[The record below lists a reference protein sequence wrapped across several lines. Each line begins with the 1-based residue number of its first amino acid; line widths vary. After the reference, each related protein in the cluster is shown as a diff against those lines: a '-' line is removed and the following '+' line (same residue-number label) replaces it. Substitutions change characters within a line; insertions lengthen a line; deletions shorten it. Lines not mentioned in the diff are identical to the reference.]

1 MGLFK
6 KPNRKF
12 RQREARAD
20 SEDESNSTESPETKP
35 KIPSKPDLKPS
46 TSLEID
52 TVKSS
57 SSSKEKE
64 DKTDSSLPKAT
75 KLLSFHDEED
85 DGEVFKLKKSSY
97 SRRLAKQR
105 EKERKKKEETSST
118 TLTTSSSN
126 FQSRKAEISYIEEED
141 ADSKSKDGFK
151 ILTGNDAE
159 DMEVESEEEKEK
171 NNPFK
176 NVLQSGIIPDAA
188 TIYAMKKH
196 RQMAREMGDFIPVE
210 EAENEDESKSRL
222 IRDDDN
228 DRSDDDDEPSRLSF
242 TVNTDAAD
250 RQKMRE
256 TFLSLQKGQS
266 TELEKEDAAELDRWE
281 REQIKKGV
289 GVVQNLIAKV
299 APGQT
304 PQLPENQLYTQVDI
318 TPYLNP
324 NQHVA
329 VTVAQPVPEK
339 LLKPKG
345 VVLTTAD
352 IKARLIERLSAL
364 KAQHEAHQVE
374 VETNEKEYIKNIEVV
389 RKSTEEGPA
398 RAAAYS
404 LYQQMSG
411 YVKDLVE
418 CLDLKVAHID
428 LLDDRLLD
436 LYKQRAQKLALRR
449 QLDTRDQSDE
459 FATLSSEIM
468 KGMNAEFLLEKKN
481 VTDDAKLRRAAERE
495 GRRMR
500 RRKLR
505 ERQMIGVKHQD
516 GMSSD
521 DEEPDIDILKFRE
534 SKESILQE
542 ANSIF
547 EDVVEDFGTLEGV
560 MTNFERWKC
569 QQLNSYCEAF
579 VPLCLPKIFGIFVKL
594 ALLGWNP
601 LEEERDFEKTRWF
614 RQLLSYD
621 YESLRNED
629 DPLAEDPDFNLLP
642 GIMERVVLQKIT
654 AFIQYVWDPLSQK
667 ETFRIVR
674 LIRDL
679 MENYPTINGKSKQLQ
694 NCLKAATV
702 RINKA
707 LDEDVFIP
715 LYPKE
720 LLENRSLKALDFFQR
735 QFWSTVKL
743 LQNICSWNGIISEQ
757 PLQQFSLSS
766 VLNRYIIMGLS
777 TSTMLKD
784 TIDKCKVIVEAI
796 PKSWLANIKGD
807 ATIPL
812 LKQFSTFLVK
822 YVDSYYSQSIKK
834 GIITEEIKDNIKEV
848 VQMLIS
854 LESID
859 SAVAVVKKYSISGFK
874 NI

>member
-289 GVVQNLIAKV
+289 GVVQV

-459 FATLSSEIM
+459 FATLSSE
-468 KGMNAEFLLEKKN
+468 
-481 VTDDAKLRRAAERE
+481 
-495 GRRMR
+495 MR
-500 RRKLR
+500 RRKQR

-534 SKESILQE
+534 SKGNNLFHAIPGSLQCYAHTSPHYMKLEWTSYE
-542 ANSIF
+542 AS
-547 EDVVEDFGTLEGV
+547 
-560 MTNFERWKC
+560 
-569 QQLNSYCEAF
+569 
-579 VPLCLPKIFGIFVKL
+579 
-594 ALLGWNP
+594 
-601 LEEERDFEKTRWF
+601 EERDFEKTRWF

-694 NCLKAATV
+694 VLFNLLQLSNQNNFLFYFLFS
-702 RINKA
+702 R
-707 LDEDVFIP
+707 
-715 LYPKE
+715 